1 MDEKYK
7 LYDELLATLYINIEV
22 EAARDERIY
31 ISGYKD
37 DAVCNTY
44 MKMVEAKADI
54 DGTPII
60 MLMPLISYIEFI
72 FSHWKVRKRYK
83 WAKNFQ
89 QLIAEV
95 TPMRTIAKFVADYYE
110 QPITIYEDIYKE
122 FYA

>member
-1 MDEKYK
+1 
-7 LYDELLATLYINIEV
+7 
-22 EAARDERIY
+22 
-31 ISGYKD
+31 
-37 DAVCNTY
+37 
-44 MKMVEAKADI
+44 
-54 DGTPII
+54 
-60 MLMPLISYIEFI
+60 MPLISYIEFI